1 MRTTRTP
8 VTSVPQALGLAT
20 VKTAQVAQLVGRELF
35 KALRAAADVT
45 LASVVGGAD
54 GGALGAGSGGRG
66 GGGPSLQGPVGLI
79 TNAVTLAGAGDP
91 QLFAIFIAT
100 ISLNVAVFNTLP
112 VPGLDGGQMAF
123 LAIDA
128 LAETVGRPRL
138 DRRVKEG
145 VGVVF
150 ALALTGLALSV
161 LLSDMGHVVDG
172 LLGKR

>member
-1 MRTTRTP
+1 MENLRKQYTQGGIELAELDANPIQQLR
-8 VTSVPQALGLAT
+8 VWFEIALANIP
-20 VKTAQVAQLVGRELF
+20 
-35 KALRAAADVT
+35 ADWFE
-45 LASVVGGAD
+45 
-54 GGALGAGSGGRG
+54 
-66 GGGPSLQGPVGLI
+66 